1 MSPMQFRMPVSVN
14 PHVVQLHVMRP
25 GLFGISLDS
34 VARKL
39 SRRYNFIRERDPL

>member
-25 GLFGISLDS
+25 RLFGISLDS
-34 VARKL
+34 GGKKT
-39 SRRYNFIRERDPL
+39 FKKK

>member
-1 MSPMQFRMPVSVN
+1 MSPMQFRMPVFN

-34 VARKL
+34 GGKKP
-39 SRRYNFIRERDPL
+39 FKKK